1 MRDSANEVLRALATS
16 GPLSRAQ
23 LARDLGL
30 SGPTLT
36 QATRYLMELGLIAEL
51 DQSPS
56 TGGRPA
62 TLLGLVAGAGK
73 VMGVKLADD
82 HLFGICVDLES
93 QVQFSFQEK
102 FEARGE
108 QAIDVL
114 AEILLKHSRRVK
126 GQLLGIGV
134 GLPGVVSQKDLSTTT
149 SVMLG
154 WNQVKLGE
162 ILSKRL
168 KTPVL
173 CENDVNTLAISE
185 SLYGRGK
192 DISNLLTITIGRGIG
207 SGIILNGELYAGTH
221 GAGEIGHVKV
231 VGNKLRCECGNTG
244 CLETIASDPSIL
256 KIARASKFIPPKA
269 GMEELWKVARANKSI
284 ATKCFKEPAQ
294 QLGIAI
300 ANVIN
305 VFGPELVVVSG
316 EGSDGWDIWEQWL
329 VDSIRD
335 NVVPTLS
342 SFDIE
347 VDPWDDA
354 KWASGAIAL
363 VMQATLSRRG
373 VEYQPFQEVKDRLRV
388 IGGKKIS

>member
-23 LARDLGL
+23 LARELGL

-36 QATRYLMELGLIAEL
+36 QATRTLMELGLISEL

-73 VMGVKLADD
+73 VIGVKLADD

-93 QVQFSFQEK
+93 QIQFSFEEK
-102 FEARGE
+102 FKARGE
-108 QAIDVL
+108 GAIDDL
-114 AEILLKHSRRVK
+114 TEILLKYTKKVR

-154 WNQVKLGE
+154 WDQVKLGE

-173 CENDVNTLAISE
+173 CENDVNTLAIFE

-221 GAGEIGHVKV
+221 GAGELGHVNV
-231 VGNKLRCECGNTG
+231 AGNSLRCECGNTG
-244 CLETIASDPSIL
+244 CLETIASDPAIL
-256 KIARASKFIPPKA
+256 AQARSLNLIGPRS
-269 GMEELWKVARANKSI
+269 GMDELWSKARKDKTI
-284 ATKCFKEPAQ
+284 AAKCFKRPAE

-305 VFGPELVVVSG
+305 VFGPELIMVSG
-316 EGSDGWDIWEQWL
+316 EGSGGWDIWEEWL
-329 VDSIRD
+329 VDSIRTH
-335 NVVPTLS
+335 VVPTLS
-342 SFDIE
+342 NFDIE

-354 KWASGAIAL
+354 KWATGAIAV

-373 VEYQPFQEVKDRLRV
+373 VEYQPFQDVKDRLRV

>member
-36 QATRYLMELGLIAEL
+36 QATRYLMELGLITEL

-93 QVQFSFQEK
+93 QVQFSFEEK
-102 FEARGE
+102 FKARGE
-108 QAIDVL
+108 AAIDEL
-114 AEILLKHSRRVK
+114 SEILLKYSKKVR
-126 GQLLGIGV
+126 GQLLGVGV

-154 WNQVKLGE
+154 WDNVKLGE

-207 SGIILNGELYAGTH
+207 SGIIINGELYAGTH

-231 VGNKLRCECGNTG
+231 VGNKLKCECGNTG
-244 CLETIASDPSIL
+244 CLETIASDPAIL
-256 KIARASKFIPPKA
+256 RAAKTAKFISANA
-269 GMEELWKVARANKSI
+269 GMEELWIAARKNKTI
-284 ATKCFKEPAQ
+284 AAKCFKEPAQ
-294 QLGIAI
+294 QLGIAV

-305 VFGPELVVVSG
+305 VFGPELVVISG
-316 EGSDGWDIWEQWL
+316 EGSGGWDIWEQWL
-329 VDSIRD
+329 VDTIRE

-342 SFDIE
+342 NFDVEI
-347 VDPWDDA
+347 DPWDDA
-354 KWASGAIAL
+354 KWATGAIAI

-373 VEYQPFQEVKDRLRV
+373 VDYQPFQDVKDRLRV
-388 IGGKKIS
+388 LSGKKVS

>member
-36 QATRYLMELGLIAEL
+36 QATRYLMELGLIGQL

-62 TLLGLVAGAGK
+62 TLLGLLASAGK
-73 VMGVKLADD
+73 VIGVKLADD
-82 HLFGICVDLES
+82 HLFGMCVDLES
-93 QVQFSFQEK
+93 QIQFTFEEK

-108 QAIDVL
+108 EAIEVL
-114 AEILLKHSRRVK
+114 AGILTKHSKKVQ
-126 GQLLGIGV
+126 GELLGIGV

-154 WNQVKLGE
+154 WEKVQLGE
-162 ILSKRL
+162 ILSKKL

-207 SGIILNGELYAGTH
+207 SGIIINGELYAGTH
-221 GAGEIGHVKV
+221 GAGEIGHIKV
-231 VGNKLRCECGNTG
+231 PGNKRKCECGNVG
-244 CLETIASDPSIL
+244 CLETIASDPAIL
-256 KIARASKFIPPKA
+256 KFAQQEKYLSKKEGISKLWDIARKDKT
-269 GMEELWKVARANKSI
+269 I
-284 ATKCFKEPAQ
+284 AAKCFKEPAE

-305 VFGPELVVVSG
+305 VFGPELVMVSG
-316 EGSDGWDIWEQWL
+316 EGSGGWDIWEKWL
-329 VDSIRD
+329 STAIRE
-335 NVVPTLS
+335 NVVPTLAN
-342 SFDIE
+342 FDIE

-354 KWASGAIAL
+354 KWALGAIAL

-373 VEYQPFQEVKDRLRV
+373 VEYRPFQGVKDRLR
-388 IGGKKIS
+388 ILSGKKVS

>member
-1 MRDSANEVLRALATS
+1 M
-16 GPLSRAQ
+16 
-23 LARDLGL
+23 DLGL
-30 SGPTLT
+30 IS
-36 QATRYLMELGLIAEL
+36 EL

-73 VMGVKLADD
+73 VIGVKLADD

-93 QVQFSFQEK
+93 QVQFSFEEK
-102 FEARGE
+102 FKARGDD
-108 QAIDVL
+108 AIDDL
-114 AEILLKHSRRVK
+114 TEILLKYTKKVR

-154 WNQVKLGE
+154 WDQVKLGE

-173 CENDVNTLAISE
+173 CENDVNTLAIFE

-221 GAGEIGHVKV
+221 GAGELGHVNV
-231 VGNKLRCECGNTG
+231 TGNSLLCECGNTG
-244 CLETIASDPSIL
+244 CLETIASDPAIL
-256 KIARASKFIPPKA
+256 THARELNLIGPRT
-269 GMEELWKVARANKSI
+269 GMEELWNKARKDKNI
-284 ATKCFKEPAQ
+284 AAKCFKNPAE

-305 VFGPELVVVSG
+305 IFGPELIMVSG
-316 EGSDGWDIWEQWL
+316 EGSGGWDIWEQWL
-329 VDSIRD
+329 VDSIRKH
-335 NVVPTLS
+335 VVPTLS
-342 SFDIE
+342 NFDIE

-354 KWASGAIAL
+354 KWATGAIAV

-373 VEYQPFQEVKDRLRV
+373 VEYQPFQGVKDRLRV

>member
-36 QATRYLMELGLIAEL
+36 QATRYLMELGLISEL

-73 VMGVKLADD
+73 VIGVKLADD

-93 QVQFSFQEK
+93 HIQFSFEEK
-102 FEARGE
+102 FKARGE
-108 QAIDVL
+108 AAIDEL
-114 AEILLKHSRRVK
+114 ARILLEQSKKVR

-134 GLPGVVSQKDLSTTT
+134 GLPGVVNQKDLSTTT

-154 WNQVKLGE
+154 WDGVKLGE

-173 CENDVNTLAISE
+173 CENDVNTLAIFE

-207 SGIILNGELYAGTH
+207 SGLILNGELYAGTH

-231 VGNKLRCECGNTG
+231 VGNKLQCECGSTG
-244 CLETIASDPSIL
+244 CLETIASDPAIL
-256 KIARASKFIPPKA
+256 RMAKAAKFIGTNA
-269 GMEELWKVARANKSI
+269 GMEQLWEVARKNKSI
-284 ATKCFKEPAQ
+284 AAKCFKEPAE
-294 QLGIAI
+294 QLGIAV

-305 VFGPELVVVSG
+305 VFGPELVMVSG
-316 EGSDGWDIWEQWL
+316 EGTGGWDIWEKWL
-329 VDSIRD
+329 LSTIRK

-342 SFDIE
+342 NFDVEI
-347 VDPWDDA
+347 DPWDDA
-354 KWASGAIAL
+354 KWASGAIAI

-388 IGGKKIS
+388 LNGKKVS

>member
-1 MRDSANEVLRALATS
+1 
-16 GPLSRAQ
+16 
-23 LARDLGL
+23 
-30 SGPTLT
+30 
-36 QATRYLMELGLIAEL
+36 MELGLISEL

-73 VMGVKLADD
+73 VIGVKLADD

-93 QVQFSFQEK
+93 QVQFSFEEK
-102 FEARGE
+102 FKARGDG
-108 QAIDVL
+108 AIDDL
-114 AEILLKHSRRVK
+114 TEILLKYTKKVR

-154 WNQVKLGE
+154 WDQVKLGE

-173 CENDVNTLAISE
+173 CENDVNTLAIFE

-221 GAGEIGHVKV
+221 GAGELGHVNV
-231 VGNKLRCECGNTG
+231 AGNSLRCECGNTG
-244 CLETIASDPSIL
+244 CLETIASDPAIL
-256 KIARASKFIPPKA
+256 AQARSLNLIGPRS
-269 GMEELWKVARANKSI
+269 GMDELWSKARKDKSI
-284 ATKCFKEPAQ
+284 AAKCFKRPAE

-305 VFGPELVVVSG
+305 VFGPELIMVSG
-316 EGSDGWDIWEQWL
+316 EGSGGWDIWEEWL
-329 VDSIRD
+329 VDSIRTH
-335 NVVPTLS
+335 VVPTLS
-342 SFDIE
+342 NFDIE

-354 KWASGAIAL
+354 KWATGAIAV

-373 VEYQPFQEVKDRLRV
+373 VEYQPFQDVKDRLRV

>member
-93 QVQFSFQEK
+93 QVQFSFEEK
-102 FEARGE
+102 FKARGE
-108 QAIDVL
+108 AAIDEL
-114 AEILLKHSRRVK
+114 SEILLKYSKKVR
-126 GQLLGIGV
+126 GQLLGVGV

-154 WNQVKLGE
+154 WDNVKLGE

-207 SGIILNGELYAGTH
+207 SGIIINGELYAGTH

-231 VGNKLRCECGNTG
+231 VGNKLKCECGNIG
-244 CLETIASDPSIL
+244 CLETIASDPAIL
-256 KIARASKFIPPKA
+256 RAAKAAKFISANA
-269 GMEELWKVARANKSI
+269 GMEELWIAARKNKTV

-294 QLGIAI
+294 QLGIAV

-305 VFGPELVVVSG
+305 VFGPELVVISG
-316 EGSDGWDIWEQWL
+316 EGSGGWDIWEQWL
-329 VDSIRD
+329 VDTIRE

-342 SFDIE
+342 NFDVEI
-347 VDPWDDA
+347 DPWDDA
-354 KWASGAIAL
+354 KWATGAIAI

-388 IGGKKIS
+388 LSGKKVS

>member
-36 QATRYLMELGLIAEL
+36 QATRSLMKLGLIAEL
-51 DQSPS
+51 DQTPS

-62 TLLGLVAGAGK
+62 TLLGLVAGAGM

-93 QVQFSFQEK
+93 QIQFSFEEK
-102 FEARGE
+102 FKARGDE
-108 QAIDVL
+108 AIDAL
-114 AEILLKHSRRVK
+114 SEILLKQSRRVR

-154 WNQVKLGE
+154 WDQVKLGE

-173 CENDVNTLAISE
+173 CENDVNTLAMSE

-192 DISNLLTITIGRGIG
+192 DISNLLTITIGRGVG
-207 SGIILNGELYAGTH
+207 SGIIINGELYAGTH

-231 VGNKLRCECGNTG
+231 VGNKLKCECGNIG
-244 CLETIASDPSIL
+244 CLETIASDPAIL
-256 KIARASKFIPPKA
+256 RAAKKEKLISANA
-269 GMEELWKVARANKSI
+269 GMEQLWLAARNNKAVAS
-284 ATKCFKEPAQ
+284 KCFKEPAQ

-305 VFGPELVVVSG
+305 IFGPELVVVSG
-316 EGSDGWDIWEQWL
+316 EGSGGWDIWERWL
-329 VDSIRD
+329 VDAIRE

-342 SFDIE
+342 NFDIE
-347 VDPWDDA
+347 IDPWDDA
-354 KWASGAIAL
+354 KWASGAIAI

-373 VEYQPFQEVKDRLRV
+373 VDFQPFQEVKDRLR
-388 IGGKKIS
+388 ILGEKKIS

>member
-1 MRDSANEVLRALATS
+1 MRDSANEVLRALATL

-36 QATRYLMELGLIAEL
+36 QATRSLMNLGLITEL

-73 VMGVKLADD
+73 VIGVKLADD

-93 QVQFSFQEK
+93 QIQFSFEEK
-102 FEARGE
+102 FKARGE
-108 QAIDVL
+108 DAIDEL
-114 AEILLKHSRRVK
+114 AEILLKQTRRVR

-149 SVMLG
+149 SAMLG
-154 WNQVKLGE
+154 WSEVKLGE

-192 DISNLLTITIGRGIG
+192 DTSNLLTVTIGRGIG
-207 SGIILNGELYAGTH
+207 SGIIINGELYAGTH

-231 VGNKLRCECGNTG
+231 IGNKLKCECGNFG
-244 CLETIASDPSIL
+244 CLETIASDPAIL
-256 KIARASKFIPPKA
+256 RAAKSLKFISEKS
-269 GMEELWKVARANKSI
+269 GMEELWAIARTEKNI
-284 ATKCFKEPAQ
+284 ASKCFKEPAQ

-305 VFGPELVVVSG
+305 LLGPELVLVSG
-316 EGSDGWDIWEQWL
+316 EGSGGWDIWEQWL
-329 VDSIRD
+329 VDAIRE

-342 SFDIE
+342 NFEIE
-347 VDPWDDA
+347 IDPWDDE
-354 KWASGAIAL
+354 KWASGAIAI

-373 VEYQPFQEVKDRLRV
+373 VGFQPFQEVKDRLRI

>member
-23 LARDLGL
+23 LARELGL

-36 QATRYLMELGLIAEL
+36 QATRTLMELGLISEL

-73 VMGVKLADD
+73 VIGVKLADD

-93 QVQFSFQEK
+93 QVQFSFEEK
-102 FEARGE
+102 FKARGE
-108 QAIDVL
+108 DAIDDL
-114 AEILLKHSRRVK
+114 TEILLKYTKKVR

-154 WNQVKLGE
+154 WDQVKLGE

-173 CENDVNTLAISE
+173 CENDVNTLAIFE

-221 GAGEIGHVKV
+221 GAGELGHINVA
-231 VGNKLRCECGNTG
+231 GNSLLCECGNTG
-244 CLETIASDPSIL
+244 CLETIASDPAIL
-256 KIARASKFIPPKA
+256 AHARALNLIGPRA
-269 GMEELWKVARANKSI
+269 GMDELWSKARKDKAI
-284 ATKCFKEPAQ
+284 AAKCFKSPAE

-305 VFGPELVVVSG
+305 VFGPELIMVSG
-316 EGSDGWDIWEQWL
+316 EGSGGWDIWEQWL
-329 VDSIRD
+329 VDSIRKH
-335 NVVPTLS
+335 VVPTLS
-342 SFDIE
+342 NFDIE

-354 KWASGAIAL
+354 KWATGAIAV

-373 VEYQPFQEVKDRLRV
+373 VEYQPFQDVKDRLRV

>member
-1 MRDSANEVLRALATS
+1 MRDSVNEVLRALATS

-62 TLLGLVAGAGK
+62 TLLGVVAGAGK

-82 HLFGICVDLES
+82 HLYGICVDLES
-93 QVQFSFQEK
+93 QIQFSFEEK

-108 QAIDVL
+108 EAIDVL
-114 AEILLKHSRRVK
+114 AEILLKQSRRVR

-134 GLPGVVSQKDLSTTT
+134 GLPGVVSQSDLSTTT

-154 WNQVKLGE
+154 WDSVKLGE

-192 DISNLLTITIGRGIG
+192 DISNSLTITIGRGIG

-231 VGNKLRCECGNTG
+231 VGNKLLCECGNTG
-244 CLETIASDPSIL
+244 CLETIASDPAIL
-256 KIARASKFIPPKA
+256 RAAKAAKYIPANA
-269 GMEELWKVARANKSI
+269 GMVQLWEAARKNKSV

-305 VFGPELVVVSG
+305 VFGPELVLISG
-316 EGSDGWDIWEQWL
+316 EGSEGWDIWEKWL

-335 NVVPTLS
+335 NVVPTLAN
-342 SFDIE
+342 FDIE

-354 KWASGAIAL
+354 KWASGAIAI

-388 IGGKKIS
+388 LGGKKIS

>member
-1 MRDSANEVLRALATS
+1 MRASDNAVLRALAIS

-36 QATRYLMELGLIAEL
+36 QATRFLMDLGLITEL

-93 QVQFSFQEK
+93 QIQFSFEEK
-102 FEARGE
+102 FKARGE
-108 QAIDVL
+108 AAIDEL
-114 AEILLKHSRRVK
+114 AEIILKHSKNVR
-126 GQLLGIGV
+126 GQLLGIGI
-134 GLPGVVSQKDLSTTT
+134 GLPGVVNQIDLSTTT

-154 WNQVKLGE
+154 WDRVKLGE

-192 DISNLLTITIGRGIG
+192 DILNLLTITIGRGIG
-207 SGIILNGELYAGTH
+207 LGIILNGELYAGTH

-231 VGNKLRCECGNTG
+231 AGNKIQCECGNTG
-244 CLETIASDPSIL
+244 CLETIASDPAIL
-256 KIARASKFIPPKA
+256 KFAKAAKFIPVN
-269 GMEELWKVARANKSI
+269 GTMEQLWKLARKDKVIANN
-284 ATKCFKEPAQ
+284 CFKEPAQ
-294 QLGIAI
+294 ELGIAI

-305 VFGPELVVVSG
+305 VFGPELVIVSG
-316 EGSDGWDIWEQWL
+316 EGSGGWDIWERWL
-329 VDSIRD
+329 VDSIRK
-335 NVVPTLS
+335 NVVPTLAN
-342 SFDIE
+342 FDIE
-347 VDPWDDA
+347 IDPWDDA
-354 KWASGAIAL
+354 KWASGAIAI

-388 IGGKKIS
+388 LGGKKVS

>member
-36 QATRYLMELGLIAEL
+36 QATRFLMELGLIAEL

-93 QVQFSFQEK
+93 QVQFSFEEK
-102 FEARGE
+102 FKARGE
-108 QAIDVL
+108 AAIDEL
-114 AEILLKHSRRVK
+114 SEILLKYSKKVR
-126 GQLLGIGV
+126 GQLLGVGV

-154 WNQVKLGE
+154 WDNVKLGE

-207 SGIILNGELYAGTH
+207 SGIIINGELYAGTH

-231 VGNKLRCECGNTG
+231 VGNKLKCECGNTG
-244 CLETIASDPSIL
+244 CLETIASDPAIL
-256 KIARASKFIPPKA
+256 RAAKSAKFISTSA
-269 GMEELWKVARANKSI
+269 GMEELWVAARKNKTI

-294 QLGIAI
+294 QLGIAV

-305 VFGPELVVVSG
+305 VFGPELVVISG
-316 EGSDGWDIWEQWL
+316 EGSGGWDIWEQWL
-329 VDSIRD
+329 VDTIRE

-342 SFDIE
+342 NFDVEI
-347 VDPWDDA
+347 DPWDDA
-354 KWASGAIAL
+354 KWATGAIAI

-373 VEYQPFQEVKDRLRV
+373 VDYQPFQDVKDRLRV
-388 IGGKKIS
+388 LSGKKVS

>member
-108 QAIDVL
+108 KAIDVL

-284 ATKCFKEPAQ
+284 AAKCFKEPAQ

-329 VDSIRD
+329 VDSIRE

>member
-93 QVQFSFQEK
+93 QVQFSFEEK
-102 FEARGE
+102 FKARGE
-108 QAIDVL
+108 AAIDEL
-114 AEILLKHSRRVK
+114 SEILLKYSKKVR
-126 GQLLGIGV
+126 GQLLGVGV

-154 WNQVKLGE
+154 WDNVKLGE

-173 CENDVNTLAISE
+173 CENDVNTLAIAE

-207 SGIILNGELYAGTH
+207 SGIIINGELYAGTH

-231 VGNKLRCECGNTG
+231 VGNKVKCECGNTG
-244 CLETIASDPSIL
+244 CLETIASDPAIL
-256 KIARASKFIPPKA
+256 RAAKAAKFIPSSA
-269 GMEELWKVARANKSI
+269 GMEELWTAARKNKTI
-284 ATKCFKEPAQ
+284 AAKCFKEPAQ
-294 QLGIAI
+294 QLGIAV

-305 VFGPELVVVSG
+305 VFGPELVVISG
-316 EGSDGWDIWEQWL
+316 EGSGGWDIWEQWL
-329 VDSIRD
+329 VDTIRE

-342 SFDIE
+342 NFDIE
-347 VDPWDDA
+347 IDPWDDA
-354 KWASGAIAL
+354 KWATGAIAV

-373 VEYQPFQEVKDRLRV
+373 VEYQPFQDVKDRLRV
-388 IGGKKIS
+388 LSGKKVS

>member
-36 QATRYLMELGLIAEL
+36 QATRSLMDLGLITEL

-73 VMGVKLADD
+73 VIGVKLADD

-93 QVQFSFQEK
+93 QIQFSFEEK
-102 FEARGE
+102 FNARGE
-108 QAIDVL
+108 AAIDEL
-114 AEILLKHSRRVK
+114 TEILIKHSKKVR

-134 GLPGVVSQKDLSTTT
+134 GLPGVVSQKDLSTAT

-173 CENDVNTLAISE
+173 CENDVNTLAIFE

-207 SGIILNGELYAGTH
+207 SGIILNGELYAGTQ
-221 GAGEIGHVKV
+221 GAGELGHVNV
-231 VGNKLRCECGNTG
+231 AGNNLQCECGNRG
-244 CLETIASDPSIL
+244 CLETIASDPAIL
-256 KIARASKFIPPKA
+256 KNARALNLIGPRA
-269 GMEELWKVARANKSI
+269 EMTELWSKARKDKAV
-284 ATKCFKEPAQ
+284 ATKCFKEPAE
-294 QLGIAI
+294 QLGISI

-305 VFGPELVVVSG
+305 IFGPELIMVSG
-316 EGSDGWDIWEQWL
+316 EGSGGWDIWEQWL
-329 VDSIRD
+329 VDSIRKH
-335 NVVPTLS
+335 VVPTLS
-342 SFDIE
+342 NFDIE

-354 KWASGAIAL
+354 KWATGAIAV

>member
-93 QVQFSFQEK
+93 QVQFSFEEK
-102 FEARGE
+102 FKARGE
-108 QAIDVL
+108 AAIDEL
-114 AEILLKHSRRVK
+114 SEILLKYSKKVR
-126 GQLLGIGV
+126 GQLLGVGV

-154 WNQVKLGE
+154 WDNVKLGE

-173 CENDVNTLAISE
+173 CENDVNTLAIAE

-192 DISNLLTITIGRGIG
+192 DISNFLTITIGRGIG
-207 SGIILNGELYAGTH
+207 SGIIINGELYAGTH

-231 VGNKLRCECGNTG
+231 VGNKVKCECGNTG
-244 CLETIASDPSIL
+244 CLETIASDPAIL
-256 KIARASKFIPPKA
+256 RAAKAAKFIPSSA
-269 GMEELWKVARANKSI
+269 GMEELWTAARKNKTI
-284 ATKCFKEPAQ
+284 AAKCFKEPAQ
-294 QLGIAI
+294 QLGIAV

-305 VFGPELVVVSG
+305 VFGPELVVISG
-316 EGSDGWDIWEQWL
+316 EGSGGWDIWEQWL
-329 VDSIRD
+329 VDTIRE

-342 SFDIE
+342 NFDIE
-347 VDPWDDA
+347 IDPWDDA
-354 KWASGAIAL
+354 KWATGAIAV

-373 VEYQPFQEVKDRLRV
+373 VEYQPFQDVKDRLRV
-388 IGGKKIS
+388 LSGKKVS

>member
-1 MRDSANEVLRALATS
+1 MRDSVNEVLRALATS

-23 LARDLGL
+23 LARELGL

-62 TLLGLVAGAGK
+62 TLLGVVAGAGK
-73 VMGVKLADD
+73 VIGVKLADD
-82 HLFGICVDLES
+82 HLYGICVDLES

-102 FEARGE
+102 FKARGDE
-108 QAIDVL
+108 AIDAL
-114 AEILLKHSRRVK
+114 ADILLKQSKRVK

-134 GLPGVVSQKDLSTTT
+134 GLPGVVSQEDLSTAT

-154 WNQVKLGE
+154 WNNVKLGE

-185 SLYGRGK
+185 SLYGRSK
-192 DISNLLTITIGRGIG
+192 DISNSLTITLGRGIG
-207 SGIILNGELYAGTH
+207 SGIVINGELYAGTH

-231 VGNKLRCECGNTG
+231 IGNSAKCECGNVG

-256 KIARASKFIPPKA
+256 KAAKSAKLIPANAGIEKLWELARSNKA
-269 GMEELWKVARANKSI
+269 I
-284 ATKCFKEPAQ
+284 ATKCFKEPAR

-300 ANVIN
+300 ANVVN
-305 VFGPELVVVSG
+305 VFGPELILISG
-316 EGSDGWDIWEQWL
+316 EGSGGWDIWEKWL
-329 VDSIRD
+329 VDTVRE

-342 SFDIE
+342 GFDLE

-354 KWASGAIAL
+354 KWASGAISI
-363 VMQATLSRRG
+363 VMRATLSRRS
-373 VEYQPFQEVKDRLRV
+373 VDFQPFQEVKDRLRV
-388 IGGKKIS
+388 LGGEKIS

>member
-1 MRDSANEVLRALATS
+1 
-16 GPLSRAQ
+16 
-23 LARDLGL
+23 
-30 SGPTLT
+30 
-36 QATRYLMELGLIAEL
+36 MELGLISEL
-51 DQSPS
+51 EQSPS

-73 VMGVKLADD
+73 VIGVKLADD
-82 HLFGICVDLES
+82 HLYGICVDLES
-93 QVQFSFQEK
+93 RIQFSFEK
-102 FEARGE
+102 KFNARGE
-108 QAIDVL
+108 AAIDEL
-114 AEILLKHSRRVK
+114 ADILLEQTKKVR

-134 GLPGVVSQKDLSTTT
+134 GLPGVVNQKDLSTTT

-154 WNQVKLGE
+154 WDEVKLGE
-162 ILSKRL
+162 LLSKRL

-173 CENDVNTLAISE
+173 CENDVNTLAIFE

-207 SGIILNGELYAGTH
+207 CGLILNGELYAGTY

-231 VGNKLRCECGNTG
+231 AGNKLQCECGSTG
-244 CLETIASDPSIL
+244 CLETIASDPAIL
-256 KIARASKFIPPKA
+256 RKAKEAKFINANA
-269 GMEELWKVARANKSI
+269 GMEQLWAVARKDKSV
-284 ATKCFKEPAQ
+284 ATKSFKEPAE
-294 QLGIAI
+294 QLGIAV

-305 VFGPELVVVSG
+305 VFGPELVMVSG
-316 EGSDGWDIWEQWL
+316 EGSGGWDIWEKWL
-329 VDSIRD
+329 LEAIRN

-342 SFDIE
+342 NFDVE

-354 KWASGAIAL
+354 KWASGAIAI

-388 IGGKKIS
+388 LNGKKVS